1 MDTCLRCFSY
11 ACLFAL
17 SAGQFLTEE
26 VDSHGGLSML
36 QRQAAIPK
44 PWESNVYI
52 IGNYHKSGVHMTG
65 GIFFKIFFSLGMT
78 TSSAGNMVY
87 PCSLLNTC
95 FNPDAHVL
103 QVTDMFDPSY
113 AQKVREKHQKPVFAS
128 IAVRDPLMMVA
139 SAYCYHHEGQE
150 PLNANFPSKVIK
162 QLGFEEGTNF
172 TAQRMLP
179 FIHKMA
185 DSFEDPSIHA
195 IKFERLVESSESFD
209 LEVKK
214 LIDFMFPKLLSS
226 SQRQAALE
234 ASWSYDLRRN
244 NLDPGHTN
252 SKDCEQTALKAT
264 DKMDPVLLRS
274 LHELRERLGYH

>member
-1 MDTCLRCFSY
+1 
-11 ACLFAL
+11 
-17 SAGQFLTEE
+17 
-26 VDSHGGLSML
+26 
-36 QRQAAIPK
+36 
-44 PWESNVYI
+44 
-52 IGNYHKSGVHMTG
+52 
-65 GIFFKIFFSLGMT
+65 
-78 TSSAGNMVY
+78 
-87 PCSLLNTC
+87 
-95 FNPDAHVL
+95 
-103 QVTDMFDPSY
+103 
-113 AQKVREKHQKPVFAS
+113 
-128 IAVRDPLMMVA
+128 
-139 SAYCYHHEGQE
+139 
-150 PLNANFPSKVIK
+150 
-162 QLGFEEGTNF
+162 
-172 TAQRMLP
+172 
-179 FIHKMA
+179 MA

-274 LHELRERLGYH
+274 LHELRVNPSQVTLVTWLKLLGRCGAYDEAFQVVKNCESLYNCKPSVIHYTCLMSGCFRAKNYDQAWLAYELMKENGVQADETTMSTLIAGMVQGQQWSKVLALVGAASVAQLRPLRGVLMSMERNAPNGEVLKLKALLKARS